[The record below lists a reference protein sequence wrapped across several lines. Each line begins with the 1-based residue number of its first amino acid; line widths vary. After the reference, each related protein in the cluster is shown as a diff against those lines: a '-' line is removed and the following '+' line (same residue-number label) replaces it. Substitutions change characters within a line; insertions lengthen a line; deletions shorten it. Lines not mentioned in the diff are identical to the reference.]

1 MFFVNVYFIHLK
13 YKNKTIIIMETI
25 ATQNGISITA
35 NTKRT
40 TFMVV
45 AKMELGTS
53 DVIYG
58 CVSTE
63 RKALNLFKKV
73 LNQSGI
79 N

>member
-1 MFFVNVYFIHLK
+1 
-13 YKNKTIIIMETI
+13 METI
-25 ATQNGISITA
+25 TTQNGISITA

-58 CVSTE
+58 CVDTE
-63 RKALNLFKKV
+63 RKAQNLLKRI
-73 LNQSGI
+73 LTQSGL